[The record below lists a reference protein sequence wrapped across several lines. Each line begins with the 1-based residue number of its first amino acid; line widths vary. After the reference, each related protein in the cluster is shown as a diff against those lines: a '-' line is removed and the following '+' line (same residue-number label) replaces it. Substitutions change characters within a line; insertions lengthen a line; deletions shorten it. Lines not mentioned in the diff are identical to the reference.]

1 MLHQQFDSI
10 LYVIPAMAG
19 AFITVVWNYVATKF
33 FVWGRAKG

>member
-19 AFITVVWNYVATKF
+19 AFITVVWNYVATNF
-33 FVWGRAKG
+33 FVWGRARN